1 MRKIGNDISRV
12 IAEMG
17 GDSDEA
23 RINMRVRQV
32 LDRYRRAIE
41 SIYPAATARLHLAH
55 TNKVIVKDVRTVGR
69 NGESVKVRTLIVYV
83 DESMY
88 AAELNAQR
96 ELIKLR
102 LLELFRE
109 EIEEFSI
116 RISGKTQYKK
126 EHPYPDSD
134 STETDEKSPSIPLN
148 DDEKEFVSRT
158 VGVVQDIKIQ
168 KSLEKAMTADL
179 EWKKGEKVETE
190 RKNSK

>member
-126 EHPYPDSD
+126 EHPYLDSD